1 MFRNRG
7 GRAAGL
13 RGVCDVGL
21 LAEGAVVAAVPPV
34 HRLIQEGG

>member
-13 RGVCDVGL
+13 RGVGDVGF
-21 LAEGAVVAAVPPV
+21 LAEGAVVTAVPTV
-34 HRLIQEGG
+34 HRLVQQGG